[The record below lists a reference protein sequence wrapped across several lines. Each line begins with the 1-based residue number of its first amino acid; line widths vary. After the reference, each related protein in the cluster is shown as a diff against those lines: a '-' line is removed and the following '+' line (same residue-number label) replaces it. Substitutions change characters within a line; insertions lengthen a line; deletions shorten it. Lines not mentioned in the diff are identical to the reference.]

1 VFSVILGLFDIESML
16 DKGGLLL
23 LAAIVFAESGLF
35 VGFFLPGD
43 SLLFIAG
50 FLASSAGGHKLPAL
64 PFVALVAFAAAVIGD
79 QVGYWFGKKV
89 GPSLFDR
96 PKSRIFNPANVV
108 KAQAFFDKYGSKTIV
123 LARFVPIV
131 RTFAPIVAGVGRM
144 KYRTFVIYNVVGGFL
159 WAVGITT
166 LGYFLGSIDFVK
178 KNIEVAIV
186 AIVAI
191 SLLPVAIEFLRHR
204 KQAKRDAAEAVAQA
218 ATGSID

>member
-1 VFSVILGLFDIESML
+1 VFSVILGLFNVESML

-108 KAQAFFDKYGSKTIV
+108 KAQVFFDKHGSKTIV

-131 RTFAPIVAGVGRM
+131 RTFAPVVAGVGTMR
-144 KYRTFVIYNVVGGFL
+144 YRTFVTYNLIGALL
-159 WAVGITT
+159 WGAGVTT
-166 LGYFLGSIDFVK
+166 LGYFLGSVDVVK
-178 KNIEVAIV
+178 NNIEIAIV
-186 AIVAI
+186 AIIAV
-191 SLLPVAIEFLRHR
+191 SLLPVTIELIRHR
-204 KQAKRDAAEAVAQA
+204 RQARHEREAGQQQVAA
-218 ATGSID
+218 D